1 MRISHGAT
9 RVRASFDDPSLVSCA
24 GLEPVMALAQRCD
37 LHGIVAARLRLPTD
51 KGSNA
56 SGKVAAIV
64 AGMLTGADSIEDL
77 DVLRHGGMPILFSSV
92 YAPSTLG
99 SFLRAFTHGH
109 VRQLQAAGR
118 QFLVRLAG
126 QALLLPSAG
135 AVTFV
140 DVDSLLRRVYGKQ
153 KQGAGFGHAKVGGY
167 QVLLRGLNP
176 LVATISTP
184 DAAPVIAATQL
195 RAGNAGSARGAAALV
210 AEAVATTK
218 AVLAAQ
224 PATAATTAA
233 TAAEIMVRADSAFY
247 SRAVITAC
255 RRARVRF
262 SVTVRIDA
270 KVRKAIAAIGE
281 DAWTEIRYP
290 QPVWD
295 EDQQRFISR
304 AQIAETTYTA
314 FEGTRHEVTARLIAR
329 RVPDLNKS
337 TVDEQGALFTVW
349 RYHAAFTDS
358 PYVLVQAEA
367 QHRGHAIIEQVF
379 AELIDGPLAHLPS
392 GRFNAN
398 NAWLACIAIAHNLT
412 RAAAT
417 LAGRPHATARAATIR
432 RHLIN
437 VAGRISRHARTVT
450 IHLPQHWLW
459 QHNWLRPGGRGEWLG
474 STEPTMPST
483 EPAGSRPDPHRVS

>member
-1 MRISHGAT
+1 M
-9 RVRASFDDPSLVSCA
+9 V
-24 GLEPVMALAQRCD
+24 
-37 LHGIVAARLRLPTD
+37 
-51 KGSNA
+51 
-56 SGKVAAIV
+56 
-64 AGMLTGADSIEDL
+64 TGADSIDDL
-77 DVLRHGGMPILFSSV
+77 DVLRHGGMPMLFGGV

-99 SFLRAFTHGH
+99 SFLRAFSHGH
-109 VRQLQAAGR
+109 VRQLQAASR
-118 QFLVRLAG
+118 QFLIGLAG
-126 QALLLPSAG
+126 RAPLLPGAD
-135 AVTFV
+135 AVTFI

-195 RAGNAGSARGAAALV
+195 RAGNAGSARGAGSLV

-224 PATAATTAA
+224 PASPATAVTAAP
-233 TAAEIMVRADSAFY
+233 EIVLRADSAFY

-255 RRARVRF
+255 RRAGVRF
-262 SVTVRIDA
+262 SITVRIDA
-270 KVRKAIAAIGE
+270 KVRRAIATI
-281 DAWTEIRYP
+281 DDDSWVEIRYP

-304 AQIAETTYTA
+304 AQIAEITYTA
-314 FEGTRHEVTARLIAR
+314 FEGTRHEVTARLIVR

-337 TVDEQGALFTVW
+337 ALDEQGELFTVW
-349 RYHAAFTDS
+349 RYHAAFTNS

-367 QHRGHAIIEQVF
+367 QHRGHAVIEQVF

-392 GRFNAN
+392 GKFNAN

-417 LAGRPHATARAATIR
+417 LAGRPHHTARAATIR
-432 RHLIN
+432 RQLIN
-437 VAGRISRHARTVT
+437 VAGRTTRHAREIT
-450 IHLPQHWLW
+450 IHLPDRWPW
-459 QHNWLRPGGRGEWLG
+459 QHNWLRLFTAAHAP
-474 STEPTMPST
+474 
-483 EPAGSRPDPHRVS
+483 PA

>member
-1 MRISHGAT
+1 
-9 RVRASFDDPSLVSCA
+9 
-24 GLEPVMALAQRCD
+24 MALAQRCD
-37 LHGIVAARLRLPTD
+37 LHGVVAAGLHVPTD

-56 SGKVAAIV
+56 SGKIAAIV
-64 AGMLTGADSIEDL
+64 AGMLTGADSIDDL
-77 DVLRHGGMPILFSSV
+77 DVLRHGGMPRLFSGV

-109 VRQLQAAGR
+109 VRQLQAAAR
-118 QFLVRLAG
+118 QFLVRLA
-126 QALLLPSAG
+126 QRAPLLPSAG

-153 KQGAGFGHAKVGGY
+153 KQGAAFGHAKVGGY
-167 QVLLRGLNP
+167 QILLRGLNP
-176 LVATISTP
+176 LIATISTP
-184 DAAPVIAATQL
+184 DVAPVIAATQL
-195 RAGNAGSARGAAALV
+195 RAGSTGSARGAASLV
-210 AEAVATTK
+210 AEAIATTK

-224 PATAATTAA
+224 PATPATATTTTMAA
-233 TAAEIMVRADSAFY
+233 SEIVLRADSAFY
-247 SRAVITAC
+247 SRSVITAC

-262 SVTVRIDA
+262 SITVRIDA
-270 KVRKAIAAIGE
+270 KVRRTLTTISD
-281 DAWTEIRYP
+281 DAWVEIRYP

-295 EDQQRFISR
+295 DEQQRFISR

-314 FEGTRHEVTARLIAR
+314 FEGTRHEITARLIVR

-337 TVDEQGALFTVW
+337 TLDGQGALFTVW
-349 RYHAAFTDS
+349 RYHAAFTNS

-367 QHRGHAIIEQVF
+367 QHRAHAVIEQVF

-398 NAWLACIAIAHNLT
+398 NAWLSCIAIAHNLT

-417 LAGRPHATARAATIR
+417 LAGRPHHTARAATIR

-437 VAGRISRHARTVT
+437 VAARITRHARQITL
-450 IHLPQHWLW
+450 HLPQHWPW
-459 QHNWLRPGGRGEWLG
+459 QHNWLRLFTTAHAP
-474 STEPTMPST
+474 
-483 EPAGSRPDPHRVS
+483 PA